1 MSNKYIRYVILL
13 DEIPGAQTTRQA
25 VFDHVQHLKAL
36 ESEGKLVICGPFTDY
51 KGGMVVIKADSIDE
65 ARRIAE
71 ADPFVKLGLESTKS
85 APWSF
90 PAQRTITW
98 VLAKTYT
105 SVNDFDIALGI
116 ITNNI
121 NKLIF
126 EI

>member
-71 ADPFVKLGLESTKS
+71 ADPFVKLGLRKY
-85 APWSF
+85 
-90 PAQRTITW
+90 QIRT
-98 VLAKTYT
+98 LELSCAE
-105 SVNDFDIALGI
+105 NNHMGI
-116 ITNNI
+116 G
-121 NKLIF
+121 
-126 EI
+126 